1 MWKVCEN
8 RFFFMNWLPKKLS
21 GVKLSLSSK
30 HSDIF
35 LLSPNIIQEQQRR
48 VRGREI
54 EEREDRLIENRN
66 EIFRPHFP
74 DWRRSLTSIIANKSW
89 WIGRSKLIFAARETS
104 SDAAAALVHYIYV
117 KVSKSEIWKSIFIQ
131 EAYSAYMKNH
141 WEIKCH
147 KLSLSV
153 LIVWPDTE
161 RVPLV
166 FKTYVQISD
175 IDAFYNIP
183 SWCRI
188 SDGEKK
194 RVL

>member
-21 GVKLSLSSK
+21 SVKLSLSSK

-48 VRGREI
+48 VREREI

-104 SDAAAALVHYIYV
+104 SDAAAALVHYIYMSRYQNPKFENRFSYGRYILHAV
-117 KVSKSEIWKSIFIQ
+117 KQWTLITDKLRLSIRLEKCFEKSSRFSYETCLYEKSNFG
-131 EAYSAYMKNH
+131 H
-141 WEIKCH
+141 WRILQH
-147 KLSLSV
+147 TFLM
-153 LIVWPDTE
+153 PD
-161 RVPLV
+161 
-166 FKTYVQISD
+166 F
-175 IDAFYNIP
+175 
-183 SWCRI
+183 W
-188 SDGEKK
+188 
-194 RVL
+194 